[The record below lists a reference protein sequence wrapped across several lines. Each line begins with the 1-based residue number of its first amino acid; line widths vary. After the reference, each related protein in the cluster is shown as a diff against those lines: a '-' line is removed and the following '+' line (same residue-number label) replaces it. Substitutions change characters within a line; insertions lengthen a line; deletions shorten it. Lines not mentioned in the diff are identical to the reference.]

1 MNIRS
6 GQPAVHLE
14 DVIKVYREVD
24 VETIALRGVDL
35 EVPHGQFVAI
45 EGRSGSG
52 KSTLLNLI
60 AGMDR
65 PTAGRIW
72 LEGTDIARVPD
83 AVRHQLRHGTLGI
96 VFQANNLV
104 AQLDLREN
112 LALAAAL
119 GGAVITSEEALGL
132 IELVGLSGRA
142 DHRPSQLSGG
152 EQQRAALACVLAGR
166 PRLLLADEITGELD
180 STNAKLVLDL
190 LRAIHE
196 RGSLTLIMVTHD
208 AAVAA
213 WADRIVQVKD
223 GAVASD
229 RLT

>member
-1 MNIRS
+1 MNGRD

-24 VETIALRGVDL
+24 IETIALRGIDL
-35 EVPHGQFVAI
+35 EVPPGQFLAI

-52 KSTLLNLI
+52 KSTLVNLI
-60 AGMDR
+60 AGIDR

-83 AVRHQLRHGTLGI
+83 AVRHELRHTTLGI

-112 LALAAAL
+112 LTLAAAL
-119 GGAVITSEEALGL
+119 GGAVVTSEEASALFD
-132 IELVGLSGRA
+132 LVGLSGRA
-142 DHRPSQLSGG
+142 GHRPSQLSGG

-166 PRLLLADEITGELD
+166 PRFVLADEITGELD
-180 STNAKLVLDL
+180 SKNARLMLDL
-190 LRAIHE
+190 LRAIH
-196 RGSLTLIMVTHD
+196 
-208 AAVAA
+208 
-213 WADRIVQVKD
+213 
-223 GAVASD
+223 
-229 RLT
+229 